1 MFLSA
6 AFRPFYFLKH
16 MSLTK
21 TQKQEQVDLGLK
33 KMKASENLVF
43 VDFNKVSVE
52 NIKRLRKELKKMGAD
67 FKVLKKR
74 LLKLALQKGGMDF
87 DPLQF
92 KAQLGTVFLP
102 RDLSDFAAQIYKFSK
117 ELERAKKGEFKVLG
131 SWNLLEK
138 RFVDVN
144 EFNAIAKLPS
154 REALLAQIAMM
165 LTMPIK
171 QMMSVLN
178 ERSKKL

>member
-1 MFLSA
+1 MA
-6 AFRPFYFLKH
+6 
-16 MSLTK
+16 LTK
-21 TQKQEQVDLGLK
+21 IQKQEQAELGLK
-33 KMKASENLVF
+33 KIKDSQNLVF

-52 NIKRLRKELKKMGAD
+52 NIKRLRRELKKLGAD

-74 LLKLALQKGGMDF
+74 ILKIALQKSGVEF

-92 KAQLGTVFLP
+92 KAQLGTIFLP
-102 RDLSDFAAQIYKFSK
+102 KDLSDFAAQIYKFSK
-117 ELERAKKGEFKVLG
+117 ELERTKKGEFKVLG
-131 SWNLLEK
+131 SFDLLEK

-171 QMMSVLN
+171 QVMQILN
-178 ERSKKL
+178 ERSKQLSTNQ